1 MNKLK
6 KERKKRLSSAGK
18 HLSHFHQIRFKKQFR
33 HVSSSCLT
41 LFNPKPHRY
50 VLESF
55 KRLKFNLINEFF
67 LQIWTL
73 MNTNISLKN
82 GKENSFYTHVLVNSV
97 YNYKILTSFYFLF
110 VYKTLLT
117 ELRVCLRTTQEVTL
131 EDLIKWLINS
141 TQLKMEFKLR

>member
-1 MNKLK
+1 
-6 KERKKRLSSAGK
+6 
-18 HLSHFHQIRFKKQFR
+18 
-33 HVSSSCLT
+33 
-41 LFNPKPHRY
+41 
-50 VLESF
+50 
-55 KRLKFNLINEFF
+55 
-67 LQIWTL
+67 

-110 VYKTLLT
+110 VYKALLT
-117 ELRVCLRTTQEVTL
+117 EVTL

>member
-1 MNKLK
+1 MN
-6 KERKKRLSSAGK
+6 
-18 HLSHFHQIRFKKQFR
+18 
-33 HVSSSCLT
+33 
-41 LFNPKPHRY
+41 
-50 VLESF
+50 
-55 KRLKFNLINEFF
+55 FF